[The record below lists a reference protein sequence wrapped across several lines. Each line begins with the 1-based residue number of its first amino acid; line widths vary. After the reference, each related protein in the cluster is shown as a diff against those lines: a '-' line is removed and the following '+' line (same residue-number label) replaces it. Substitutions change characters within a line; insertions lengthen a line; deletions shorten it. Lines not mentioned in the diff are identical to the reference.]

1 MKNKLLILSI
11 IFTAFTNI
19 CFAQSSGKTIESP
32 MPDQV
37 IVVGRIHFTTDMD
50 RDYLYDAF
58 EIPEDRRDFKDIVVL
73 PFYTPGMIQKI
84 SKSGSLSFTQILKPT
99 LSIFNSKAWVAND
112 NYFFI
117 KYTIGPDRILYMTS
131 ATAYIGGSHLLP
143 VILPMYFKTQVPEN
157 EKYIYIGDFYYSAKG
172 VDFELSAS
180 VKDEFDSAKEALDN
194 VTKNEVSLCR
204 IVRQPFDPDDRL
216 GFSHSPI
223 SSEISQWYSHVKSV
237 SDEAE

>member
-1 MKNKLLILSI
+1 MSLEDYKWDSKRKKLQL
-11 IFTAFTNI
+11 
-19 CFAQSSGKTIESP
+19 
-32 MPDQV
+32 
-37 IVVGRIHFTTDMD
+37 
-50 RDYLYDAF
+50 
-58 EIPEDRRDFKDIVVL
+58 
-73 PFYTPGMIQKI
+73 
-84 SKSGSLSFTQILKPT
+84 LKE
-99 LSIFNSKAWVAND
+99 LRKRVEELNRN
-112 NYFFI
+112 
-117 KYTIGPDRILYMTS
+117 G
-131 ATAYIGGSHLLP
+131 
-143 VILPMYFKTQVPEN
+143 
-157 EKYIYIGDFYYSAKG
+157 IYIGDFYYSAKG